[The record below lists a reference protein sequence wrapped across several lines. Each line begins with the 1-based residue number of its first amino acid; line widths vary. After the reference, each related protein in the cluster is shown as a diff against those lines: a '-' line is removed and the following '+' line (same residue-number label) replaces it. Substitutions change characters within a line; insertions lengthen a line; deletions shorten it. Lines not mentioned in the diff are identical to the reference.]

1 LSVEGLSVERRGR
14 VSLRPPWVGSGV
26 CGGGVGGLLALAPW
40 LPVAVADAW
49 CVWCGREASW
59 RGVFAWHWLG
69 LGRGR
74 RAARYWRRWHSRRAR
89 C

>member
-40 LPVAVADAW
+40 LPVAVADA
-49 CVWCGREASW
+49 
-59 RGVFAWHWLG
+59 
-69 LGRGR
+69 
-74 RAARYWRRWHSRRAR
+74 
-89 C
+89 